1 MRISRDI
8 FHGPPALFLQPPM
21 SERIESLFAAV
32 HGSAPGIDGRIFVA
46 TTTSAV
52 GPSRRLVRRSDMSG
66 VEVKADSK
74 SMASFG
80 R

>member
-1 MRISRDI
+1 
-8 FHGPPALFLQPPM
+8 M

-32 HGSAPGIDGRIFVA
+32 HGSAPGTDGRIFVA
-46 TTTSAV
+46 TTTSVV

-80 R
+80 RFRGRSGHCADIVKVSLMT